1 MLPLS
6 SIGKIQEKSFD
17 SDSNFYSEN
26 FVSIGDNGIS
36 RASLEVLKR
45 EQVGYD
51 EDIELVNSDNL
62 YEYLTNKSKPFNKRR
77 FIELFTTTFPHL
89 SVKECK
95 NIFRNNE
102 CLSYDVFKWDSDE
115 IIFYNSEFESEINDI
130 RKK

>member
-45 EQVGYD
+45 EKI
-51 EDIELVNSDNL
+51 DIDNR
-62 YEYLTNKSKPFNKRR
+62 FN
-77 FIELFTTTFPHL
+77 E
-89 SVKECK
+89 
-95 NIFRNNE
+95 
-102 CLSYDVFKWDSDE
+102 W
-115 IIFYNSEFESEINDI
+115 YNSSFLYGTLKENY
-130 RKK
+130 KKTYCR